1 MKYELFYYL
10 CNENKL
16 SKTKTDKMEKKRLNM
31 NRREFLRRLGVG
43 MGSAAALMAMEPLRV
58 LAQDDKKQIPA
69 DNRMTYRVQHGSGE
83 QISLLGFGMMR
94 LPNDQEEVNRLV
106 DYAIEHGV
114 NYFDTAP
121 MYMGGQ
127 SEVLTG
133 NALARHPRDKYY
145 IATKMSNQNRR
156 LWDFDEAVNM
166 YHQSFQRLKTDH
178 IDYYLLHSIGGGG
191 VETLKDRFINNGLL
205 DFLLKEREAGRI
217 RHLGFSYH
225 GDVSAFDWL
234 LDRNDEY
241 HWDFVQI
248 QMNFLDW
255 RHASLNTGGWKK
267 DADAEYLY
275 NKCEKLDIQCVVM
288 EPLRGGAFG
297 RMAQELTDQLRA
309 RRPDDSTARWA
320 FRWVGSYPNIL
331 TTLSGMNRMD
341 HLEDNIKTF
350 SPLEICTE
358 AENALLADIADQM
371 SGFPTIPCTTCS
383 YCMPCPYG
391 VDIPKNFAYYNEA
404 VTDHVLPL
412 PAPTA
417 ANYTEQQQKFIEGY
431 RKALPDA
438 ATWARACQDCEECL
452 SKCPQQIRIPNQM
465 SRIVETLRVRK
476 K

>member
-1 MKYELFYYL
+1 
-10 CNENKL
+10 
-16 SKTKTDKMEKKRLNM
+16 
-31 NRREFLRRLGVG
+31 
-43 MGSAAALMAMEPLRV
+43 
-58 LAQDDKKQIPA
+58 
-69 DNRMTYRVQHGSGE
+69 
-83 QISLLGFGMMR
+83 
-94 LPNDQEEVNRLV
+94 
-106 DYAIEHGV
+106 
-114 NYFDTAP
+114 
-121 MYMGGQ
+121 
-127 SEVLTG
+127 
-133 NALARHPRDKYY
+133 
-145 IATKMSNQNRR
+145 
-156 LWDFDEAVNM
+156 
-166 YHQSFQRLKTDH
+166 
-178 IDYYLLHSIGGGG
+178 
-191 VETLKDRFINNGLL
+191 
-205 DFLLKEREAGRI
+205 
-217 RHLGFSYH
+217 
-225 GDVSAFDWL
+225 
-234 LDRNDEY
+234 
-241 HWDFVQI
+241 
-248 QMNFLDW
+248 MNFLDW

-331 TTLSGMNRMD
+331 TTLSGMNRME
-341 HLEDNIKTF
+341 HLEENIQTF

-404 VTDHVLPL
+404 VTDHILPL
-412 PAPTA
+412 PATTA
-417 ANYTEQQQKFIEGY
+417 ANYAEQQQQFIEGY

-438 ATWARACQDCEECL
+438 NTWARACQDCEECL